1 LVIRSKFVKQIPT
14 DARFWGDSIYRAGAG
29 PAPVSPKKLN
39 AESLAEAMRT
49 ALNPSVKDMAEKIG
63 RDIRAEQGE
72 IKGVQ
77 SFHRHLPLLNMR

>member
-1 LVIRSKFVKQIPT
+1 
-14 DARFWGDSIYRAGAG
+14 
-29 PAPVSPKKLN
+29 VSPKKLN
-39 AESLAEAMRT
+39 AESLAEAIET
-49 ALNPSVKDMAEKIG
+49 ALNPSVKEMAEEIG

>member
-1 LVIRSKFVKQIPT
+1 
-14 DARFWGDSIYRAGAG
+14 
-29 PAPVSPKKLN
+29 VSPKKLN
-39 AESLAEAMRT
+39 AESLAEAIRT
-49 ALNPSVKDMAEKIG
+49 ALNSSVKEMAEKIG